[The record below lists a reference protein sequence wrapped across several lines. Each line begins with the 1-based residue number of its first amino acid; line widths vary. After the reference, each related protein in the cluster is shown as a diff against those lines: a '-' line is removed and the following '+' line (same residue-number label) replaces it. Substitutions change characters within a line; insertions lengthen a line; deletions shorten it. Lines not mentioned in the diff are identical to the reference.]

1 MRLRLRI
8 LIFVLA
14 AAALLAQRPADR
26 EKEKEKEVAEKNPF
40 DSAADAELGRKY
52 FLGHCAL
59 CHGPEGEG
67 GRGVNLTTGR
77 YRHGGSDKELFLT
90 IWKGIPGSEMPP
102 FRFSDN
108 ETWRV
113 VAFVKRL
120 GTAGADEK
128 ASGDAAAGKTVYEK
142 AGCAQCH
149 AVDKQGG
156 ALGPQLSE
164 VGLRRSVKFLH
175 ESLVDPS
182 KSIGDNYRAVTVVTQ
197 SGEQIP
203 GIKLNEDDYS
213 IQIRDMK
220 DNARSFLKKNLRE
233 VRKESKSLM
242 PAYGTILSATDV
254 ENLVA
259 YLSSLRGKQS

>member
-1 MRLRLRI
+1 MRLRLK
-8 LIFVLA
+8 LVVFVA
-14 AAALLAQRPADR
+14 AASALLAQRPA

-40 DSAADAELGRKY
+40 DSAADAETGRKY
-52 FLGHCAL
+52 FLGHCAF

-90 IWKGIPGSEMPP
+90 IWKGVPGSEMPP

-128 ASGDAAAGKTVYEK
+128 ASGDVAAGKAVYEK
-142 AGCAQCH
+142 SGCAQCH
-149 AVDKQGG
+149 AIDKQGG
-156 ALGPQLSE
+156 AIGPDLSE
-164 VGLRRSVKFLH
+164 IGLRRSLKFLN

-182 KSIGDNYRAVTVVTQ
+182 KSIGDNYRAVTAVTLAGQ
-197 SGEQIP
+197 QIQ

-220 DNARSFLKKNLRE
+220 DNARSFLRKNLRE
-233 VRKESKSLM
+233 VRPESKSLM
-242 PAYGTILSATDV
+242 PAYGAILSATDI